1 MNSEHPFTKS
11 YLRIVIISAIMIS
24 AILVYWGLLLLYTPI
39 PPVAALIDSI
49 ISTGIFAILSYLL
62 WYAVGFINSL
72 YAEIILT
79 IIVMIVWLTGTF
91 IGQYLG
97 EQTVTGT
104 PSIFLP
110 TLPIR
115 LTYGLL
121 CWIIISQWYHLQRLT
136 EWKKERIINENI
148 QTIQTSGI
156 TDRIAVKDGSH
167 IHIIHLKELI
177 YIQACGDYVTLF
189 TSNGEYLKEETMK
202 YLESNL
208 PADKFLRIHRSFIVN
223 LEQIQQVELF
233 GKETYHVL
241 LKNGATLRASNTGYK
256 LLKERL
262 SL

>member
-1 MNSEHPFTKS
+1 MAHRYFHWSIFGTLQLDSSDP
-11 YLRIVIISAIMIS
+11 
-24 AILVYWGLLLLYTPI
+24 
-39 PPVAALIDSI
+39 AALERSMRIYN
-49 ISTGIFAILSYLL
+49 GKPL
-62 WYAVGFINSL
+62 INSVNGKS
-72 YAEIILT
+72 ES
-79 IIVMIVWLTGTF
+79 M
-91 IGQYLG
+91 
-97 EQTVTGT
+97 
-104 PSIFLP
+104 
-110 TLPIR
+110 
-115 LTYGLL
+115 L

-167 IHIIHLKELI
+167 IHIIHLKDLI

-256 LLKERL
+256 LLKEQL

>member
-1 MNSEHPFTKS
+1 
-11 YLRIVIISAIMIS
+11 
-24 AILVYWGLLLLYTPI
+24 
-39 PPVAALIDSI
+39 
-49 ISTGIFAILSYLL
+49 
-62 WYAVGFINSL
+62 
-72 YAEIILT
+72 
-79 IIVMIVWLTGTF
+79 MIVWLTGTF
-91 IGQYLG
+91 IGQDLG

-115 LTYGLL
+115 LTCGLL

-167 IHIIHLKELI
+167 IHIIHLKDLI

-241 LKNGATLRASNTGYK
+241 LKNGATLLASNTGYK
-256 LLKERL
+256 LLKEQL